1 MKKEKKS
8 VRFDATEEKKE
19 PAKVDDNKEDKKLK
33 KIKDLIKEED
43 DSGIIPNL
51 VLFIFSRML
60 SCTEWSALP
69 VLLKYYTSHNR
80 MRRLCMTLLIN

>member
-8 VRFDATEEKKE
+8 VRFDATEEKKD
-19 PAKVDDNKEDKKLK
+19 PAKVDDKKEDKKLK

-51 VLFIFSRML
+51 ALLFFHE
-60 SCTEWSALP
+60 C
-69 VLLKYYTSHNR
+69 
-80 MRRLCMTLLIN
+80 LIPSLNGVH